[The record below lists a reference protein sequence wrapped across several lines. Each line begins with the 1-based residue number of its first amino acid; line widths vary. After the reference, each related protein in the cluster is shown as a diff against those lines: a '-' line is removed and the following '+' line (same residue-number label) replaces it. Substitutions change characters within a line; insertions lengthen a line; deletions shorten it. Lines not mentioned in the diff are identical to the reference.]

1 MRKFWVYVGFLM
13 LGFIPTAH
21 GADENILLFMN
32 TVKNEHIEQIDLT
45 KLTMAAFEGLH
56 KMDPKVRVANDKS
69 RFTFYY
75 DAKVYKNFNKPES
88 DDTTDWAELI
98 DRVFKAAVQISPKI
112 SLKDYEAPDAMMSKM
127 VESLDK
133 DSKLYTAI
141 EMADKSKLRRKV
153 NFSSRKIGDI
163 LYVRIGSFGVNT
175 YLQIKKLLQSEQNIQ
190 ALILDLRGNS
200 GGQLASASKV
210 AGMFLEGGIVFMTK
224 GISEAT
230 NRVYQATAKDE
241 FDEKPVVVLVDSKTA
256 SAAEI
261 VAGSLQEQSRAIIM
275 GTETFGKG
283 TTQHLVEFPNGS
295 ILAITNAKI
304 YLPSGKAFINNGVMP
319 DFCLSVPHDEINS
332 FIASKPQGERKCEHQ
347 EREGNEEDVK
357 MAVELLKTRI

>member
-1 MRKFWVYVGFLM
+1 MRRFWVYVGFLM

-32 TVKNEHIEQIDLT
+32 TVKDEHVEQIDLT

-112 SLKDYEAPDAMMSKM
+112 SLKDYEAPDAMMSQM
-127 VESLDK
+127 VVSLDK
-133 DSKLYTAI
+133 DSKLYTAM
-141 EMADKSKLRRKV
+141 EMADKSKLKRKV
-153 NFSSRKIGDI
+153 NFASRMIDNI
-163 LYVRIGSFGVNT
+163 LYLRIGAFDVNT
-175 YLQIKKLLQSEQNIQ
+175 AQEVNELIRDNEDAQ
-190 ALILDLRGNS
+190 ALIIDLRGNS
-200 GGQLASASKV
+200 GGQLLSASKV
-210 AGMFLEGGIVFMTK
+210 AGAFLESGIVFMTK
-224 GISEAT
+224 GKSKYS
-230 NRVYQATAKDE
+230 NMVYQASDKDE
-241 FDEKPVVVLVDSKTA
+241 FEDKPIVVLVDGKTA
-256 SAAEI
+256 SAAEL

-275 GTETFGKG
+275 GTETFGKA
-283 TTQHLVEFPNGS
+283 TTQHLLELPNGS

-304 YLPSGKAFINNGVMP
+304 YLPSGKTFIDEGMMP
-319 DFCLSVPHDEINS
+319 DFCLSVPRDDIKN
-332 FIASKPQGERKCEHQ
+332 FMVSKTAADKKCERQ
-347 EREGNEEDVK
+347 ERYGQEDDVK